1 MRQVAEAGAS
11 QETSSEAG
19 AANGRVPGAEHILDF
34 TDSSGS
40 KYRIV
45 SHDMSS
51 EEMEQARDKVLEIVE
66 GMIDDDS
73 DVE

>member
-1 MRQVAEAGAS
+1 MTMLLFEMTIP
-11 QETSSEAG
+11 ET
-19 AANGRVPGAEHILDF
+19 V
-34 TDSSGS
+34 T
-40 KYRIV
+40 
-45 SHDMSS
+45 S